1 MKALILAGGLGT
13 RLRPRFGDL
22 PKPLAPLGG
31 RPFLARQLEWLVAA
45 GLREAVLCTGHGA
58 EAVRD
63 ALGGGEALGIE
74 LRYSVE
80 QEPLGTGGA
89 LQLAGRFVTGPC
101 LVANGDTLAP
111 CDPWALER
119 TRWETGALGA
129 VALFR
134 VADAAG
140 RGRVE
145 LGAGGGIA
153 RFVEKDPA
161 HAGAAWVNGGL
172 YAFAPGMWKRMPRPP
187 DGRAAAVFSLER
199 DVLPALAAEGR
210 LAALLV
216 EGEFFDIG
224 TPEDWDRAERRFG
237 S

>member
-1 MKALILAGGLGT
+1 MRALILAGGLGT

-22 PKPLAPLGG
+22 PKPLVPVGG
-31 RPFLARQLEWLVAA
+31 RPFVARQLEWLA
-45 GLREAVLCTGHGA
+45 GAGIREAVLCTGYGA
-58 EAVRD
+58 DAVRA
-63 ALGGGEALGIE
+63 ALGEGAPGD
-74 LRYSVE
+74 LRLHYSVE
-80 QEPLGTGGA
+80 EEPLGTGGA
-89 LQLAGRFVTGPC
+89 LQLAARFVTGPC

-119 TRWETGALGA
+119 ARWERGALGA

-145 LGAGGGIA
+145 LGVEDRVT

-161 HAGAAWVNGGL
+161 HAGAAWVNGGV
-172 YAFAPGMWKRMPRPP
+172 YAFGPELWRRMPRPP
-187 DGRAAAVFSLER
+187 DGRAAAPFSLER
-199 DVLPALAAEGR
+199 ELLPALAAEGR
-210 LAALLV
+210 LAALRV
-216 EGEFFDIG
+216 EGEFYDIG
-224 TPEDWDRAERRFG
+224 TPEDWERAQRRFG

>member
-1 MKALILAGGLGT
+1 MRVFILAGGLGT
-13 RLRPRFGDL
+13 RLKPRFGEL

-31 RPFLARQLEWLVAA
+31 RPFLARQLEWLVDA
-45 GLREAVLCTGHGA
+45 GVREAVLCTGYGA
-58 EAVRD
+58 DAVRA
-63 ALGGGEALGIE
+63 ALGDGAALGVT
-74 LRYSVE
+74 LHHSVE
-80 QEPLGTGGA
+80 EEPLGTGGA
-89 LQLAGRFVTGPC
+89 LQLAERFVTGPC

-119 TRWETGALGA
+119 ARWESGALGA

-134 VADAAG
+134 VTDVAG

-145 LGAGGGIA
+145 LGPGGGVT

-172 YAFAPGMWKRMPRPP
+172 YAFAPEMWRRMPRPP
-187 DGRAAAVFSLER
+187 AGGTAAAFSLER

-210 LAALLV
+210 LVALQV

-224 TPEDWDRAERRFG
+224 TPEDWERAARRFG

>member
-31 RPFLARQLEWLVAA
+31 RPFLARQLEWLAAA
-45 GLREAVLCTGHGA
+45 GVREAVLCVGHGA
-58 EAVRD
+58 AAVR
-63 ALGGGEALGIE
+63 EALGDGAALGVRVE
-74 LRYSVE
+74 YSVE
-80 QEPLGTGGA
+80 AEPLGTGGA
-89 LQLAGRFVTGPC
+89 LLLAEPHVSGPC
-101 LVANGDTLAP
+101 IVANGDTLAL
-111 CDPWALER
+111 CDPWSLER
-119 TRWETGALGA
+119 ARWEAGALGA

-145 LGAGGGIA
+145 SGPGGMVT

-161 HAGAAWVNGGL
+161 HRGAAWVNGGL
-172 YAFAPGMWKRMPRPP
+172 YAFSPELWRHMPRPP
-187 DGRAAAVFSLER
+187 AGGPPQAFSLER
-199 DVLPALAAEGR
+199 DLLPALAGAGR
-210 LAALLV
+210 LLGHEV

-224 TPEDWDRAERRFG
+224 TPEDWERAERRFG